1 MYLKNTSVTL
11 CVGGGPAVSMLIVFC
26 KVGHGC
32 SRALVA
38 PNTALVSASSA
49 GKHTCRAHP
58 NRLFPFLFLHE
69 PVRVEETVWGGTLT
83 QRLEEKIVCAMC
95 ESI

>member
-38 PNTALVSASSA
+38 PNTVLVSASSA
-49 GKHTCRAHP
+49 GKQRHLQSPSKTTFC
-58 NRLFPFLFLHE
+58 PFCFLHE
-69 PVRVEETVWGGTLT
+69 PRNLFIWGRRGWGIF
-83 QRLEEKIVCAMC
+83 EKIVCAMC

>member
-38 PNTALVSASSA
+38 PNTALINASSA
-49 GKHTCRAHP
+49 GKHTAEP
-58 NRLFPFLFLHE
+58 IQTLFPFLFLHE

>member
-49 GKHTCRAHP
+49 GKHTAEP
-58 NRLFPFLFLHE
+58 IQTDFFPFCFCTNLF
-69 PVRVEETVWGGTLT
+69 VWRRRCGGGP
-83 QRLEEKIVCAMC
+83 
-95 ESI
+95 